1 MQGRCIPARAAPYDP
16 ATEAGYRLALS
27 ALRLLPPVLRSPM
40 SSPAD
45 ELARLA
51 RAVEHRPTDGAGAD
65 ASPLPPVRPT
75 GYRAVTRTA
84 TYGFLAALP
93 LFVFYEVG
101 VLLANRGSG
110 GIRVGAD
117 VWIKNLLAAV
127 GLGGWVALGV
137 LVLVAGLAV
146 FVGERNRRPALVPRY
161 FGGIVAE
168 SLVYAVVL
176 AFAVGMTVGWLFN
189 GWAVPAAS
197 ALPAMA
203 LQGAGALPLSLQLA
217 LSIGAGLYEE
227 LVFRVFLVGGLFLLA
242 QRFMPDRKRAYVVA
256 AIIGAAIFSFVH
268 YVGPY
273 GDVFTASSFTFRF
286 LFGLAL
292 NGVFLVR
299 GFAVAAW
306 THALYDVLVVTGAF
320 GR

>member
-1 MQGRCIPARAAPYDP
+1 
-16 ATEAGYRLALS
+16 
-27 ALRLLPPVLRSPM
+27 M

-75 GYRAVTRTA
+75 GYRAATRTA
-84 TYGFLAALP
+84 TYGFLASLP
-93 LFVFYEVG
+93 LFVLYEVG
-101 VLLANRGSG
+101 MLLANRGPG

-117 VWIKNLLAAV
+117 VWIKNILAAV

-146 FVGERNRRPALVPRY
+146 FVGERNQRPALVPRY

-176 AFAVGMTVGWLFN
+176 AFVVGGAVGLLFN
-189 GWAVPAAS
+189 GWV
-197 ALPAMA
+197 LPGAMA
-203 LQGAGALPLSLQLA
+203 LQAAGSPPVLLHVA

-227 LVFRVFLVGGLFLLA
+227 LFFRVILVGGLFLLA
-242 QRFMPDRKRAYVVA
+242 NRFLPDRRRAYVAA
-256 AIIGAAIFSFVH
+256 AIIGAAIFSAVH
-268 YVGPY
+268 YIGPY
-273 GDVFTASSFTFRF
+273 GDAFTASSFTFRF

-306 THALYDVLVVTGAF
+306 THALYDVLVVTGMFGLF